1 MSKIFNL
8 VYRSVCAGYDYAR
21 LQGKN
26 PSMTADLE
34 TIANNIVDSL
44 NLADFE
50 DETTDNQSDEKE
62 ETDTTLEQTNTDEEA
77 TEELPP
83 EAVKDQ
89 VSNYLQS
96 LVMLKNEAKHT
107 EEVTPKTES
116 SKPTYKDELREK
128 LEEKFKQYHEEHPEL
143 DHPAENEEP
152 DTPYFEPVK
161 VETEPNELPSGYTNI
176 MGNSVKNEPIDTP
189 IHPVNEDT
197 IRIEKEDLANITEKV
212 EETSEVKEK
221 NLEENTSFDA
231 KPFIESKE
239 EQPLLNKE
247 KLPEINLESIK
258 PKSEE
263 SKPIEY
269 ATKKNNIYNDSA
281 FNLTGVIH
289 GIIGSLKSDPRIK
302 NYNQQ
307 GYEILPTDL
316 LFLSTHQTNR
326 HLGIILRLIDKKTG
340 KLSYKYV
347 IYELALNNGKGKIY
361 NVTDKFERI
370 LPSLDKFTETKANW
384 KAETQELY
392 EKELS
397 EISNAYIKDAFID
410 EMRSNY
416 MKWLRDQIVY
426 RPTDLTP
433 LFQYMI
439 KKF

>member
-44 NLADFE
+44 NLAEFE
-50 DETTDNQSDEKE
+50 DETTDNQPDEEE
-62 ETDTTLEQTNTDEEA
+62 ETDIVLEQTNT

-107 EEVTPKTES
+107 EEMEP

-143 DHPAENEEP
+143 DHPADEEP

-161 VETEPNELPSGYTNI
+161 VETEPDELPSGYTNI
-176 MGNSVKNEPIDTP
+176 MGNSVKDEAVDIS
-189 IHPVNEDT
+189 IHPANEDT

-212 EETSEVKEK
+212 EETAEIKEK
-221 NLEENTSFDA
+221 NLEENTSFEA

-239 EQPLLNKE
+239 EQSLKKE

-258 PKSEE
+258 PKTE
-263 SKPIEY
+263 SKPVEY
-269 ATKKNNIYNDSA
+269 AAIKKNNIYNDSA

-426 RPTDLTP
+426 RPTDLTS

>member
-44 NLADFE
+44 NLAEFE
-50 DETTDNQSDEKE
+50 DETTDNQPDEEE
-62 ETDTTLEQTNTDEEA
+62 ETDIVLEQTNT

-107 EEVTPKTES
+107 EEAEPP
-116 SKPTYKDELREK
+116 KPTYKDELREK

-143 DHPAENEEP
+143 DHPTENEEP

-176 MGNSVKNEPIDTP
+176 MGNSVKDEAVDIS

-212 EETSEVKEK
+212 EETAEIKEK
-221 NLEENTSFDA
+221 NLEENTSFEA

-239 EQPLLNKE
+239 EQSLKKE

-258 PKSEE
+258 PKTE
-263 SKPIEY
+263 SKPVEY
-269 ATKKNNIYNDSA
+269 AAIKKNNIYNDSA

>member
-44 NLADFE
+44 NLAEFE
-50 DETTDNQSDEKE
+50 DEATDNQPNENE
-62 ETDTTLEQTNTDEEA
+62 ETNITSEQTNTDEEA
-77 TEELPP
+77 TETEELPP

-96 LVMLKNEAKHT
+96 LVMIKNEAKHT
-107 EEVTPKTES
+107 EDVEPKEEPA
-116 SKPTYKDELREK
+116 KPTYKDELREK

-143 DHPAENEEP
+143 DHPADEET

-161 VETEPNELPSGYTNI
+161 VETEPDELPSGYTNI
-176 MGNSVKNEPIDTP
+176 MGNSVKNEEVDTP

-197 IRIEKEDLANITEKV
+197 IRIEKEDLANITEKI
-212 EETSEVKEK
+212 EETTEIKEK
-221 NLEENTSFDA
+221 NPEENVSFEK
-231 KPFIESKE
+231 KPFIEPKE
-239 EQPLLNKE
+239 EQPVKKE

-258 PKSEE
+258 PRSE
-263 SKPIEY
+263 SKPVEY
-269 ATKKNNIYNDSA
+269 AATKKNNIYNDSA

-426 RPTDLTP
+426 RPTDLTS